1 MKAALVFAVFLLA
14 VGTVSSKRIS
24 YGKCTAPDTTPENGE
39 ISTIDVSP
47 CDEDPCVLKRGGNT
61 TVTINFIPHE
71 AVTAAK
77 IYAWAFLGL
86 VPVSLPV
93 PSSDACQ
100 GHGLTCPLKSGIQV
114 ELVYAMFISEDV
126 PSGSFKLDAGL
137 KDQNDKSIICGKVSL
152 KLVWT
157 VMKCFN
163 LFLLRMILYD
173 NSILIIIFFKL
184 CDLLLWNGKICY
196 PALVVKMKEI
206 KMCFSPLLQLVIS
219 VLGWVFHTEV

>member
-1 MKAALVFAVFLLA
+1 MKAALVFAAFLLA

-86 VPVSLPV
+86 VPVSLPI

-152 KLVWT
+152 KL
-157 VMKCFN
+157 
-163 LFLLRMILYD
+163 I
-173 NSILIIIFFKL
+173 
-184 CDLLLWNGKICY
+184 
-196 PALVVKMKEI
+196 
-206 KMCFSPLLQLVIS
+206 
-219 VLGWVFHTEV
+219 